1 MTLPD
6 QWMRSD
12 GGQKWAEGD
21 VCPLALEDECTG
33 RLREIDCPR
42 CGGAWQWDR
51 GDHGGED
58 CPRCDLGSVFV
69 CDTCE
74 WST

>member
-1 MTLPD
+1 VSQQYVGRGD
-6 QWMRSD
+6 V
-12 GGQKWAEGD
+12 GQSWAEGD
-21 VCPLALEDECTG
+21 LCPLVEADRCTG
-33 RLREIDCPR
+33 RLREIECPQ

-51 GDHGGED
+51 RVASDGND

-74 WST
+74 WSS